1 MSELHY
7 TTGPWVFDKDNPVRV
22 LDNTGI
28 TIAATYG
35 GMVGDIEQEANTK
48 LIASVPNM
56 FEYIKN
62 RAKTGDTAAQEILNT
77 IISE

>member
-28 TIAATYG
+28 KIAATSG
-35 GMVGDIEQEANTK
+35 GMVGDIEFFADGGRFTSRSQ
-48 LIASVPNM
+48 
-56 FEYIKN
+56 
-62 RAKTGDTAAQEILNT
+62 
-77 IISE
+77 II

>member
-1 MSELHY
+1 MIS
-7 TTGPWVFDKDNPVRV
+7 
-22 LDNTGI
+22 I
-28 TIAATYG
+28 
-35 GMVGDIEQEANTK
+35 QEANTK
-48 LIASVPNM
+48 LIASPPNM